1 MTQPPFDLDARSR
14 EALDF
19 DELLQWVA
27 DFARTSPGKAR
38 VLALDPSADEVVLSG
53 LLDAVRETARFL
65 DREGTIVAG
74 GLPDPTAGLRGL
86 GFEGRPLEPLELRGL
101 AAVVR
106 AIGELGSTLGRLHP
120 EDYPFLNAL
129 GLGLPDL
136 RRESSE
142 ILRAVAPDG
151 SIGDEASEELRRIRR
166 RRLRA
171 GDRLRDMLQSYL
183 HRPDAGSVIRD
194 DFITQRNGRFVIPV
208 RTDTPHPVKG
218 IVHASSSSGAT
229 QFVEPIETVDLNNDL
244 VRLGE
249 QEHQEVERILTKWT
263 DGLRERAGEVER
275 AIAGLSE
282 LDALQARVLFGR
294 DTEGRWPQVDSG
306 GPLRLEAMRHPLLE
320 RRLREGGR
328 RCVPLDLAL
337 DPFDRVLVLSGP
349 NAGGKTIALKT
360 LGLAVL
366 MAQTGIPLPARAARL
381 PVYRQVRADI
391 GDHQSMQADLSTFSA
406 HVSAVAAFLA
416 EASAPVLLLFDEIG
430 SGTDPVEGGA
440 LAQAILEAAAQD
452 GMTAVATTHHS
463 ALKTW
468 AFTAPGAESAAME
481 FDTERLRPTYRV
493 IMGTAGVS
501 AGLDIAG
508 RVGLQGRIVERARSL
523 LGGEDRRAEDYLD
536 RLHRMTR
543 ELEDK
548 HALAETRR
556 QEQEAGYERRRQALE
571 ARFEKQKG
579 KAANDLERALTDFR
593 KRAAAELSEI
603 RGRRAREK
611 AEGRVAGLQ
620 AEARRRHEAVI
631 DPDAAAARGGR
642 APDRVEPG
650 MEVFVRSLGRTGTV
664 LRVEGA
670 SVQVRLGR
678 MPFTVDRGDLR
689 VGQGT
694 EPPRKAPMKVTPGP
708 RSTPQ
713 SDLEPAAPSELMLI
727 GKRVEESLD
736 ELDRFL
742 DEASIAGL
750 SEVRVVHGHGT
761 GRLRKAVREF
771 LTRHAHVRQHRPGKP
786 QEGGDGATVVTLR

>member
-1 MTQPPFDLDARSR
+1 MSQQPFDLDARSR

-19 DELLQWVA
+19 DELLEWVA

-38 VLALDPSADEVVLSG
+38 VLALDPTADENVLSG
-53 LLDAVRETARFL
+53 LLDGVRETARFL

-74 GLPDPTAGLRGL
+74 GLPDPAAGLRGL
-86 GFEGRPLEPLELRGL
+86 GFEGRSLEPLELRAV

-106 AIGELGSTLGRLHP
+106 AIGEIASTLGRLHA

-129 GLGLPDL
+129 GRGLPDL
-136 RRESSE
+136 RNESSE

-171 GDRLRDMLQSYL
+171 GDRLRNMLESYL

-229 QFVEPIETVDLNNDL
+229 QFVEPIETVELNNDL

-249 QEHQEVERILTKWT
+249 QEQQEVDRILTAWT
-263 DGLRERAGEVER
+263 DRLRERASEVAQ
-275 AIAGLSE
+275 AISGLSE

-294 DTEGRWPQVDSG
+294 DTEARWPQVEAD

-320 RRLREGGR
+320 RRLRESGR
-328 RCVPLDLAL
+328 SCVPLDLAL
-337 DPFDRVLVLSGP
+337 EPFDRVLVLSGP

-366 MAQTGIPLPARAARL
+366 MAQTGIPLPARAVRL
-381 PVYRQVRADI
+381 PIYRQVRADI

-406 HVSAVAAFLA
+406 HVTAVATFLA
-416 EASAPVLLLFDEIG
+416 EASVPVLLLFDEIG

-440 LAQAILEAAAQD
+440 LAQAILEAAGQD
-452 GMTAVATTHHS
+452 RMTAVATTHHS
-463 ALKTW
+463 VLKTW

-481 FDTERLRPTYRV
+481 FDTDRLRPTYRV

-508 RVGLQGRIVERARSL
+508 RVGLQGRVVERARSL

-548 HALAETRR
+548 HASAETRR
-556 QEQEAGYERRRQALE
+556 REQEAEYERRRQALE
-571 ARFEKQKG
+571 ARFDKQQGRATK
-579 KAANDLERALTDFR
+579 DLERALADFR
-593 KRAAAELSEI
+593 RRADAELGEI

-620 AEARRRHEAVI
+620 AEARRRHEEMI
-631 DPDAAAARGGR
+631 DPGSAGAGGR
-642 APDRVEPG
+642 TPDRLEVG
-650 MEVFVRSLGRTGTV
+650 MEVFVRSLGRTGTI
-664 LRVEGA
+664 LRIEGA
-670 SVQVRLGR
+670 SVQVRMGR
-678 MPFTVDRGDLR
+678 MPFTVDRGELR

-694 EPPRKAPMKVTPGP
+694 EPSKKAPTLTGSRARPAP
-708 RSTPQ
+708 EA
-713 SDLEPAAPSELMLI
+713 DLEPAVPSELMLI
-727 GKRVEESLD
+727 GKRVEEGLE

-742 DEASIAGL
+742 DEASVAGL
-750 SEVRVVHGHGT
+750 GEIRVVHGHGT

-771 LTRHAHVRQHRPGKP
+771 LTRHAHVRQYRPGKP